1 MIILNKRNKN
11 EQERNV
17 KIQQK
22 LIDRRL
28 LL

>member
-11 EQERNV
+11 EQERNI